1 MDIGIKGKK
10 TLMVDNTNTAE
21 ALKSGTL
28 PVFATP
34 SMIALIEETALLSV
48 ADYLKDGEATV
59 GTKLDVSHVAATP
72 IGMKVTCETELIEVD
87 RRRLVFNAKVYDEV
101 GLVGE
106 GTHERFVIDS
116 EKFLAKANNKI
127 SK

>member
-1 MDIGIKGKK
+1 
-10 TLMVDNTNTAE
+10 MVDNTNTAE

>member
-87 RRRLVFNAKVYDEV
+87 RRRLVFNAKVYDEA